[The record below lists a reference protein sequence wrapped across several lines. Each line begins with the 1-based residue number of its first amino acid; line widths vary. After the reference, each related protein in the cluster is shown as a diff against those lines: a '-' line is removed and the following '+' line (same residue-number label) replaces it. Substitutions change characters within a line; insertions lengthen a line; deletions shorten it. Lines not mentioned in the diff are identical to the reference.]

1 MDISNTLEYRVMQDK
16 IKSLEKSLSIADA
29 VAINAKILVER
40 GGIKTVKKVKYYLNI
55 WSKDWSNR
63 I

>member
-16 IKSLEKSLSIADA
+16 IKSLEKSLKIADN

-40 GGIKTVKKVKYYLNI
+40 GGIKTAKIIRGYIKT
-55 WSKDWSNR
+55 WEKDWANR